1 MGNKTSS
8 ATPAPAP
15 AAAAA
20 APSANVA
27 ANTRRLLASMPDP
40 RLLPPVPQP
49 APLPAAAAAP
59 ATDRLEVVFAN
70 IIGKIPK
77 RADVYLFMNDYLAH
91 LKSIELSRGTSGLGS
106 LIQKY
111 LERRGPI
118 TSDDA
123 AVAFVEWLLE
133 PGTQRAI
140 KIYERELVQQLQDLY
155 SGRVA
160 AAGLTGTAAN
170 LAIRSA
176 RLKYGQAGGSR
187 RTKGR
192 KAKGR
197 KNRRRTA
204 KRKHSA

>member
-1 MGNKTSS
+1 
-8 ATPAPAP
+8 
-15 AAAAA
+15 
-20 APSANVA
+20 
-27 ANTRRLLASMPDP
+27 
-40 RLLPPVPQP
+40 
-49 APLPAAAAAP
+49 LPAAAAA
-59 ATDRLEVVFAN
+59 TDRLEIAFSN
-70 IIGKIPK
+70 IVGKIPR

-133 PGTQRAI
+133 PDTQRAI
-140 KIYERELVQQLQDLY
+140 KIYERELVQQLLDLY

-170 LAIRSA
+170 LAIRLA
-176 RLKYGQAGGSR
+176 RIKYGQAGGSR
-187 RTKGR
+187 RLR
-192 KAKGR
+192 RSKGR
-197 KNRRRTA
+197 KNRHRTA
-204 KRKHSA
+204 KRKHRA

>member
-1 MGNKTSS
+1 
-8 ATPAPAP
+8 
-15 AAAAA
+15 
-20 APSANVA
+20 
-27 ANTRRLLASMPDP
+27 
-40 RLLPPVPQP
+40 
-49 APLPAAAAAP
+49 LPAAAAA
-59 ATDRLEVVFAN
+59 TDRLEIAFSN
-70 IIGKIPK
+70 IVGKIPR

-123 AVAFVEWLLE
+123 AVAFVEWLLK
-133 PGTQRAI
+133 PDTQRAI

-170 LAIRSA
+170 LAIRTA
-176 RLKYGQAGGSR
+176 RLKYGQAGGKRRKYKTRRLSKKR
-187 RTKGR
+187 RTTTRRGR
-192 KAKGR
+192 R
-197 KNRRRTA
+197 N
-204 KRKHSA
+204 